1 MPADDPAVHV
11 PGQVAAVALPAEI
24 DIANA
29 DAARDRL
36 LAALGQ
42 GLDVLIADMSSTT
55 FCDSAGVRMLVQVS
69 QRTRAARVA
78 FRVVVTARGVLRV
91 LAISGADQLMDIYP
105 DVAEAAAAPALTVP
119 DQAQRAVTSDD
130 TGGAGPDSGPQAQ
143 VVDPGP
149 PVQVADEA
157 GQAQPEP
164 TAL

>member
-1 MPADDPAVHV
+1 MPADDPAAHV
-11 PGQVAAVALPAEI
+11 PSQVAAVALPAEI

-29 DAARDRL
+29 DPVRDRL

-42 GLDVLIADMSSTT
+42 GLAVLIADMSSTT

-105 DVAEAAAAPALTVP
+105 DVAQAAAAPALAVP
-119 DQAQRAVTSDD
+119 DQAQRTVTSDE
-130 TGGAGPDSGPQAQ
+130 AGDAGLDPGPQAQ
-143 VVDPGP
+143 EVN
-149 PVQVADEA
+149 EA
-157 GQAQPEP
+157 EQAQPEP